1 MEPEHHDPW
10 SEGTQRAME
19 RLMALGV
26 LIEAGSRLAAENARS
41 KANKAEQELREQARR
56 ELDARKAERLAA
68 AEARRRA
75 REWSR
80 FAADGDRLRD
90 HLAGLPLQEVA
101 RHWVQAS
108 GHADSNATAA
118 TVLAACEDDLR
129 RRAAGL
135 MDFYDQYRDDGV
147 PRQEAM
153 ANAARDFDRAGR
165 GPARRHGGHPP
176 TAGAL
181 TQIGEELDHEI
192 TRLAGT
198 LDPIGRARL
207 LRNLEDSG
215 WSAQSLAHIEA
226 LLDRAEAEHRTAS
239 TTAGTP
245 DNPATTVDEH
255 QAARAGAA
263 AADGRASDH
272 TADAAALAEA
282 ARGGHPAQLAAQS
295 FPVPAQ
301 RAITAHPTAM
311 PAATPTAR
319 PTQRR
324 TR

>member
-26 LIEAGSRLAAENARS
+26 LIEAGSRLAAENAHN
-41 KANKAEQELREQARR
+41 KANQAEQDLREQARH
-56 ELDARKAERLAA
+56 EMAARKAERFAA
-68 AEARRRA
+68 AETSRRA

-80 FAADGDRLRD
+80 FAADDERLRD
-90 HLAGLPLQEVA
+90 HLVGLPLQEVA
-101 RHWVQAS
+101 RHWMQAS
-108 GHADSNATAA
+108 ERADGNATAA
-118 TVLAACEDDLR
+118 TVLAVCEDDLR
-129 RRAAGL
+129 RRVAGL

-176 TAGAL
+176 TAGAF

-207 LRNLEDSG
+207 HRNLEDNG
-215 WSAQSLAHIEA
+215 WSAQSLAYIEA
-226 LLDRAEAEHRTAS
+226 LLERADAEHRTAV

-245 DNPATTVDEH
+245 DNPVTTLDEH

-263 AADGRASDH
+263 AADGRAGDH
-272 TADAAALAEA
+272 AADAAALAEA

-295 FPVPAQ
+295 FPVPAR

-311 PAATPTAR
+311 PADPTAR